1 MGSWPNILKPPC
13 FHTTCAPL
21 EHIPNAS
28 EAIVNSNKMLSLV
41 LFFTNARRSVII
53 TSDRQAPRSQGHV
66 KELGRSGRGKCV
78 WVEGQ
83 PREPRSP
90 RMAGLSQA
98 GDGGAGAGNALGR
111 AAPREHP
118 ETQERSAAVSL
129 GAARTVL
136 SERCPRGL
144 FPSSESHR
152 GQIDSVSGLLCL
164 RAAFPPLP
172 LSQRMCRREP
182 RGARSP
188 RPGADAGVRGRP
200 GRTSGRHRPLTGSD
214 ALRPG
219 SRRSSVYH

>member
-1 MGSWPNILKPPC
+1 M
-13 FHTTCAPL
+13 
-21 EHIPNAS
+21 
-28 EAIVNSNKMLSLV
+28 

-98 GDGGAGAGNALGR
+98 GDGRAGAGNALGR

-136 SERCPRGL
+136 SERCPRGPL
-144 FPSSESHR
+144 PVVGISQRANRLRVLGFC
-152 GQIDSVSGLLCL
+152 VSGRRFLLSRFLRGCVAGSRVGRAL
-164 RAAFPPLP
+164 RAQALT
-172 LSQRMCRREP
+172 QVC
-182 RGARSP
+182 A
-188 RPGADAGVRGRP
+188 ADLVGQAGDTV
-200 GRTSGRHRPLTGSD
+200 H
-214 ALRPG
+214 
-219 SRRSSVYH
+219 

>member
-13 FHTTCAPL
+13 FNTTCAPL

-118 ETQERSAAVSL
+118 ETQARSAAVSL

-136 SERCPRGL
+136 SERCPRGPL
-144 FPSSESHR
+144 PVVGISQKANR
-152 GQIDSVSGLLCL
+152 LRVWASVSQDDVSSSP
-164 RAAFPPLP
+164 AF
-172 LSQRMCRREP
+172 SEDV
-182 RGARSP
+182 S
-188 RPGADAGVRGRP
+188 PGAAWG
-200 GRTSGRHRPLTGSD
+200 
-214 ALRPG
+214 ALSAP
-219 SRRSSVYH
+219 RR

>member
-1 MGSWPNILKPPC
+1 M
-13 FHTTCAPL
+13 
-21 EHIPNAS
+21 
-28 EAIVNSNKMLSLV
+28 

-111 AAPREHP
+111 QRPGSIRKHRSEAPRSL
-118 ETQERSAAVSL
+118 SAPRGPSFRKD
-129 GAARTVL
+129 ARG
-136 SERCPRGL
+136 GL

-164 RAAFPPLP
+164 RTTFPPLP

-182 RGARSP
+182 RRARSP
-188 RPGADAGVRGRP
+188 RPGAEAGVRGRP